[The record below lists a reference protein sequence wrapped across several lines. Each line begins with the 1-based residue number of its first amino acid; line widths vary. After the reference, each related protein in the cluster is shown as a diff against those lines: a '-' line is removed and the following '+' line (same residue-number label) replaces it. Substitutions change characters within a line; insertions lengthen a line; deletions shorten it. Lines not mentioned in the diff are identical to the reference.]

1 MESTIEQ
8 KETRS
13 PTDFLNSIKGKMVLV
28 KLNSGVDYKGILACL
43 DGFMNIAMEQTEV
56 RVYMTSTQRWCV
68 LGITCWISQYTRL
81 FIECMYTCRNMWED
95 SWRISM
101 EIALLE
107 EIMCCTLVLSLG
119 NEVASWSTYLN
130 AWYER
135 LLRHTKHELFLWLCC
150 ERWCMGYAYIYI

>member
-68 LGITCWISQYTRL
+68 LGITC
-81 FIECMYTCRNMWED
+81 
-95 SWRISM
+95 
-101 EIALLE
+101 
-107 EIMCCTLVLSLG
+107 
-119 NEVASWSTYLN
+119 
-130 AWYER
+130 
-135 LLRHTKHELFLWLCC
+135 
-150 ERWCMGYAYIYI
+150 